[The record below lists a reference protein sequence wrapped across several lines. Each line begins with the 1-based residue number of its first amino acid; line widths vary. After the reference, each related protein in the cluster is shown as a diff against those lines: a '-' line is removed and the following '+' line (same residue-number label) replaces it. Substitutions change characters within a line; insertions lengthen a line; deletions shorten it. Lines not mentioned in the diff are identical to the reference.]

1 MPKLCPPVFGDS
13 IGRPRIPRP
22 GARFSYPSLITPPS
36 PMCEGAVAPSLPR
49 RLGYASLTTK
59 GSRMRSVLLT
69 ATAAVMMSATAAI
82 ADNKSDCQKG
92 VAMIK
97 AELKKK
103 HSAPVL
109 VTLRKALSDAETEVI
124 EEDWSECMDHI
135 KTARG
140 ALSK

>member
-1 MPKLCPPVFGDS
+1 MPRSAL
-13 IGRPRIPRP
+13 
-22 GARFSYPSLITPPS
+22 
-36 PMCEGAVAPSLPR
+36 
-49 RLGYASLTTK
+49 LG
-59 GSRMRSVLLT
+59 
-69 ATAAVMMSATAAI
+69 ATAAMLMSATGAL

-92 VAMIK
+92 VAMIR

-103 HSAPVL
+103 HPAPVL

-135 KTARG
+135 KTARA

>member
-1 MPKLCPPVFGDS
+1 L
-13 IGRPRIPRP
+13 
-22 GARFSYPSLITPPS
+22 
-36 PMCEGAVAPSLPR
+36 
-49 RLGYASLTTK
+49 LTTK

-69 ATAAVMMSATAAI
+69 AAAAVMMSATAAI

-97 AELKKK
+97 AELEKK
-103 HSAPVL
+103 HSAAVL

-124 EEDWSECMDHI
+124 EEDWSECIDHI
-135 KTARG
+135 KTARA

>member
-1 MPKLCPPVFGDS
+1 ML
-13 IGRPRIPRP
+13 
-22 GARFSYPSLITPPS
+22 
-36 PMCEGAVAPSLPR
+36 
-49 RLGYASLTTK
+49 
-59 GSRMRSVLLT
+59 RSALLA
-69 ATAAVMMSATAAI
+69 ATAAMIMSATGAL

-103 HSAPVL
+103 HPAPVL

-124 EEDWSECMDHI
+124 EEVWSECMDQI
-135 KTARG
+135 KTARA

>member
-1 MPKLCPPVFGDS
+1 ML
-13 IGRPRIPRP
+13 
-22 GARFSYPSLITPPS
+22 
-36 PMCEGAVAPSLPR
+36 
-49 RLGYASLTTK
+49 
-59 GSRMRSVLLT
+59 RSVLLS
-69 ATAAVMMSATAAI
+69 AAAAVMVSATAAM
-82 ADNKSDCQKG
+82 ADSKSDCQNG

-103 HSAPVL
+103 HPAPVL

-135 KTARG
+135 KTARA